1 MLDRGRVN
9 RLVALIEEGLGV
21 PAPRR
26 TNLRVVRNAAD
37 SRARFDATVRASHL
51 QRIRYLARAYDL
63 QWLVLQATFGQTGLD
78 ALSDDELLAL
88 HADLDLAI
96 DCISEGTAFEEVGLV
111 RKLSQVDV

>member
-1 MLDRGRVN
+1 M
-9 RLVALIEEGLGV
+9 ALIEQGLGV
-21 PAPRR
+21 PAPKR
-26 TNLRVVRNAAD
+26 TNLRVVRDAANTPP
-37 SRARFDATVRASHL
+37 RFDSATRASHL
-51 QRIRYLARAYDL
+51 QRVRYLARAYDL

-111 RKLSQVDV
+111 RKLSQL